1 MIKLAK
7 KKKKIKKMEK
17 ENKFTFNIEK
27 TAQMIVRISPKKE
40 EKIKRENKTYAKK
53 LKYQIDILLLVL
65 TNMDK

>member
-40 EKIKRENKTYAKK
+40 EKIKRENKTCSKK

-65 TNMDK
+65 RSMDK

>member
-1 MIKLAK
+1 
-7 KKKKIKKMEK
+7 MEK

-40 EKIKRENKTYAKK
+40 EKIKRENKTYAKT

-65 TNMDK
+65 RNMDKLKRELDKHL